1 MEKGE
6 GKKETRRINRTRIA
20 RLIAE
25 AGMISKNEISV
36 RLGLSMPTVL
46 QGVRELEDEGIVEE
60 VGEYGSTG
68 GRKAK
73 GMSIAENAAY
83 GAGMDVAKG
92 HIDFVMVSLK
102 GKLVKKA
109 RIRLPFIREFSY
121 YEAAGNWLQVFLEQ
135 SGVEKRKI
143 QGVGIALPGEVDQK
157 EKLLIRSQILG
168 VENISFRRFEDMAG
182 YPCYLENDVN
192 GAAYGEFAGEKRD
205 GVYLALNDQVGG
217 AVFLRGSLYGGES
230 GRGVRFGHMRLKEDG
245 RLCRCGGRGCVDAYC
260 SAAALLGEDSG
271 LDVFFERVRGRQ
283 EGYRERLDEYL
294 GDLAVFVVNMRM
306 AFGCDVV
313 LGGKVGAYLK
323 DFRRELDKKAAECDF
338 LDSDMSF
345 LRIGKCRQEAA
356 AYGVAIQCAERF
368 FDRI

>member
-109 RIRLPFIREFSY
+109 RIRLPFTREFSY

-143 QGVGIALPGEVDQK
+143 QGVGIALPGDPF
-157 EKLLIRSQILG
+157 S
-168 VENISFRRFEDMAG
+168 N
-182 YPCYLENDVN
+182 PW
-192 GAAYGEFAGEKRD
+192 
-205 GVYLALNDQVGG
+205 
-217 AVFLRGSLYGGES
+217 GGEYK
-230 GRGVRFGHMRLKEDG
+230 L
-245 RLCRCGGRGCVDAYC
+245 
-260 SAAALLGEDSG
+260 SA
-271 LDVFFERVRGRQ
+271 V
-283 EGYRERLDEYL
+283 
-294 GDLAVFVVNMRM
+294 
-306 AFGCDVV
+306 
-313 LGGKVGAYLK
+313 
-323 DFRRELDKKAAECDF
+323 
-338 LDSDMSF
+338 
-345 LRIGKCRQEAA
+345 
-356 AYGVAIQCAERF
+356 
-368 FDRI
+368 

>member
-6 GKKETRRINRTRIA
+6 GKKETRRINRTHIA

-25 AGMISKNEISV
+25 AGTISKNEISV

-46 QGVRELEDEGIVEE
+46 QSVRELEEGGIVEE

-73 GMSIAENAAY
+73 RISIAGDAAY
-83 GAGMDVAKG
+83 GAGMDIAKG

-102 GKLVKKA
+102 GELVKKA
-109 RIRLPFIREFSY
+109 RIRLPFTREFSY

-157 EKLLIRSQILG
+157 AQLLLRSQALG
-168 VENISFRRFEDMAG
+168 VENVSFKRFEDMAG
-182 YPCYLENDVN
+182 YPCYVDNDVN
-192 GAAYGEFAGEKRD
+192 GAAYGEFAGERRD

-217 AVFLRGSLYGGES
+217 AVFINGALYGGEH
-230 GRGVRFGHMRLKEDG
+230 GRRVRFGHMRLKQDG
-245 RLCRCGGRGCVDAYC
+245 RPCQCGSRGCADIYC
-260 SAAALLGEDSG
+260 SAAALLRDDPG
-271 LDVFFERVRGRQ
+271 LDVFFERVRGQ
-283 EGYRERLDEYL
+283 QKGYRERLNVYL
-294 GDLAVFVVNMRM
+294 EDLAVLSVNLRM
-306 AFGCDVV
+306 VFGCDVV
-313 LGGKVGAYLK
+313 LGGQVGPYLR
-323 DFRRELDKKAAECDF
+323 DFRRELDKKAAAYDF

-356 AYGVAIQCAERF
+356 AYGMAIRCAESF